1 MKKPDFSKQG
11 LSRFFLYHSEKLVL
25 AVALLLLGLF
35 FWLGFSSPVFDKKT
49 PTQLT
54 ELARQADQYI
64 VSEINWEKISE
75 IDVRKADDKIVAKIT
90 EGSAKVD
97 AAKYPFGFW
106 SVKALTLGLRSDPAL
121 LEPQELMAFQM
132 VAPVLFSPK
141 ATVVDPFEDLDL
153 AKASVPSI
161 DNDSRGMRDLGDLG
175 DSPGDRRGGRE
186 DADEKKKKE
195 SQGPV
200 IDAGSSVLALH
211 QQTTPGL
218 RPSHV
223 NFSNTS
229 EQAFIMNIVSI
240 TGLVNIKNQWTDYES
255 SFASGIGFYPV
266 RDKPKYLYVE
276 VQRAE
281 VIEGKEPEWQDISEN
296 VAVKQPSFYPNKM
309 TRMPQASFPSAPEII
324 SEDAWDNI
332 LTGPIPPIVQVD
344 YRPMVTHPKIENRK
358 FDPLPKIAKGK
369 EVSDA
374 DTMFSDP
381 ATADGQPAQDDQN
394 LPGLRDMGGPASGS
408 PTRTDIVRS
417 GSNVIKYKTA
427 LATKKALQDY
437 KLLRFF
443 DLQAKPGTT
452 YQYRV
457 RLWLAD
463 PNNEA
468 TGEDA
473 VALRAG
479 SPGRSGPGQAGGN
492 RDLDDGGGMGQIGG
506 GVGGLGGRGGR
517 GGSEGEGGAP
527 LGGPGAGQDAGDAD
541 AQYKHVAITSQ
552 MRDPLV
558 RKRLDLA
565 RQVADPKDPKKV
577 TYFVTE
583 FRKTAEG
590 EVSEEV
596 QVPSGHDEL
605 RFARPTIWSQ
615 PVEVAVKSEMSSAI
629 AGKVVP
635 ATKKKFGTFE
645 LAEGEPMAEVVATVL
660 NKKYNAVLPAK
671 KATFRAEALDF
682 SANIHVVNSVTSGVH
697 VYKQAPILTDSVVV
711 DMLGGDELPLPPSE
725 KMRFNLP
732 GELLIM
738 KADGTFQIANDL
750 DDRTKFVQALLR
762 DDDSMEVG
770 GEKAERQRKR
780 EKEQED
786 NRRGAGGGESPGG
799 RGGS

>member
-1 MKKPDFSKQG
+1 MKKPDLSKQG
-11 LSRFFLYHSEKLVL
+11 LKRFFLYHSEKLVL
-25 AVALLLLGLF
+25 GLAILLLGLF
-35 FWLGFSSPVFDKKT
+35 FWLGFSAPVFNKKT

-64 VSEINWEKISE
+64 VSETNWEKISV

-90 EGSAKVD
+90 EGSTKVD

-141 ATVVDPFEDLDL
+141 TTVVDPFGDLPL
-153 AKASVPSI
+153 AKANIPTI
-161 DNDSRGMRDLGDLG
+161 DSGLGSPRGLGDLSE
-175 DSPGDRRGGRE
+175 SPGDRRGGGRE
-186 DADEKKKKE
+186 EADEKKKKE
-195 SQGPV
+195 PPALV
-200 IDAGSSVLALH
+200 IDAGSSVLPLH

-218 RPSHV
+218 RPPHFG
-223 NFSNTS
+223 FSNST
-229 EQAFIMNIVSI
+229 EQAFIMNIVSV
-240 TGLVNIKNQWTDYES
+240 TGLVNFKNQWTDYES
-255 SFASGIGFYPV
+255 SFASSIGFYPT

-276 VQRAE
+276 VQRAD
-281 VIEGKEPEWQDISEN
+281 VTGGKEAEWQDISEN
-296 VAVKQPSFYPNKM
+296 VAVKQTSFYPSKM
-309 TRMPQASFPSAPEII
+309 TRMPQASFTSAPEII

-344 YRPMVTHPKIENRK
+344 YRPFVTHPKIENRK
-358 FDPLPKIAKGK
+358 FDPLPKMEKGK
-369 EVSDA
+369 EISDA
-374 DTMFSDP
+374 DAMFSDP
-381 ATADGQPAQDDQN
+381 ATADGKPAQTDQN
-394 LPGLRDMGGPASGS
+394 VPGLGDMGASGFGG

-427 LATKKALQDY
+427 LAAKKAMQDY
-437 KLLRFF
+437 KLMRFF
-443 DLQAKPGTT
+443 DLQAKPGAT
-452 YQYRV
+452 YRYRV

-468 TGEDA
+468 SGEDA

-492 RDLDDGGGMGQIGG
+492 RDQDDGGMGQIGG

-527 LGGPGAGQDAGDAD
+527 LGGAGAGQGAGEAES
-541 AQYKHVAITSQ
+541 QYTHVAITSQ

-565 RQVADPKDPKKV
+565 RQVPDPKDPKKI

-596 QVPSGHDEL
+596 QVPVGHDEL

-615 PVEVAVKSEMSSAI
+615 PVEVAVKSEMSSVI

-635 ATKKKFGTFE
+635 VTKKKFGAFE
-645 LAEGEPMAEVVATVL
+645 LAEGEPTAEVVSTVL

-671 KATFRAEALDF
+671 KTTYRAEALDF
-682 SANIHVVNSVTSGVH
+682 SADIHVVNSVTWGVH
-697 VYKQAPILTDSVVV
+697 VYKHAPILTDSVVV
-711 DMLGGDELPLPPSE
+711 DMLGGDELPLNGSE
-725 KMRFNLP
+725 KMRFSLP
-732 GELLIM
+732 GEMLIM

-750 DDRTKFVQALLR
+750 DDRTKYVQALLR

-770 GEKAERQRKR
+770 GEKAERQKKR